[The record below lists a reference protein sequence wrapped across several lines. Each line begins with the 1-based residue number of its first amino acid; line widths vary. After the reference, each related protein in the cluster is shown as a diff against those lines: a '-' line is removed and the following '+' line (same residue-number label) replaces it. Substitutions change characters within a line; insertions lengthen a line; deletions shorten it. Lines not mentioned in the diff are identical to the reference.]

1 MLNIVILS
9 YLLLL
14 NNSLFDNYS
23 SVDDLIANPT
33 VKKIWGYVEMS
44 STCKLEGNII
54 FKNNTELI
62 RTPYFSFIVNN
73 NRKEDLSPIVDIII
87 NNC

>member
-9 YLLLL
+9 YFLLL
-14 NNSLFDNYS
+14 NNNLFDNYS
-23 SVDDLIANPT
+23 SVEDLIAEPT
-33 VKKIWGYVEMS
+33 VKNIWDYVEMS
-44 STCKLEGNII
+44 STSKLECNINN
-54 FKNNTELI
+54 KNNIELI

-73 NRKEDLSPIVDIII
+73 NKTADLSSIVDIII

>member
-9 YLLLL
+9 YFLLL
-14 NNSLFDNYS
+14 NNNLFDNYS
-23 SVDDLIANPT
+23 SVDDLIAEPT

-44 STCKLEGNII
+44 STCKLESNII
-54 FKNNTELI
+54 FKNNIELI

-73 NRKEDLSPIVDIII
+73 NKKEDLSSIVDIII

>member
-9 YLLLL
+9 YFLLL
-14 NNSLFDNYS
+14 NNNLFDNYS
-23 SVDDLIANPT
+23 SVDDLIAEPT

-44 STCKLEGNII
+44 STCKLESNII
-54 FKNNTELI
+54 FKNNVELV

-73 NRKEDLSPIVDIII
+73 NKKEDLSPIVDIII

>member
-9 YLLLL
+9 YFLLL
-14 NNSLFDNYS
+14 NNNLFDNYS
-23 SVDDLIANPT
+23 SVEDLIAEPT

-44 STCKLEGNII
+44 STCKLESNII
-54 FKNNTELI
+54 FKNNIELI

-73 NRKEDLSPIVDIII
+73 NKKEDLSSIVDIII